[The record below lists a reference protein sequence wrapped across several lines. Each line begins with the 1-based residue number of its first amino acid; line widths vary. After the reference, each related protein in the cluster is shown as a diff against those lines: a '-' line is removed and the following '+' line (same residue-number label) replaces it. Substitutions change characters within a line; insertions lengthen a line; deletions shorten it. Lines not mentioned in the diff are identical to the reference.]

1 MLPTFANLSTGC
13 GLGLSR
19 GGPAGCA
26 GLMSEPMTQT
36 RTQARTQATEATK
49 SCNEV
54 TLVGRV
60 SAVPE
65 RRDLPSGDRL
75 VTFRVVVDRP
85 PQKGV
90 SKRAVDVIDVACWT
104 RRTQRTAAG
113 LEAGD
118 GVRVEGALR
127 RRFFAATGGGS
138 SRYEVEARRLVRVS
152 RQAG

>member
-1 MLPTFANLSTGC
+1 
-13 GLGLSR
+13 
-19 GGPAGCA
+19 
-26 GLMSEPMTQT
+26 MSEPVTQT
-36 RTQARTQATEATK
+36 RHQTRTETET
-49 SCNEV
+49 CNEV

-65 RRDLPSGDRL
+65 RRDLPSGDQL

-104 RRTQRTAAG
+104 KRTQRTAAG
-113 LEAGD
+113 LEPDD

-127 RRFFAATGGGS
+127 RRFFAAGGGRA
-138 SRYEVEARRLVRVS
+138 SRYEVEASRLVRVS